1 MDAFSYLSVLL
12 SIILGLAITQVL
24 QGIRGLLLARGRVR
38 LYAPTL
44 IWCALI
50 LIFATQSWWASFGLA
65 GVRDW
70 TFAGFGTL
78 LLQTTLL
85 YMLAALVLPDF
96 PGGEPVDLKEHYF
109 REARPF
115 YIVTVAM
122 LASSLLKDK
131 AIGGHFPGGENL
143 AFHFIF
149 AGFGTVMAI
158 SRNTRVHLALSI
170 LTALLVATYI
180 ALLFSVLGR

>member
-12 SIILGLAITQVL
+12 SIILGLAMTQVL
-24 QGIRGLLLARGRVR
+24 QGVRGLLLSRARVR
-38 LYAPTL
+38 LYLLTL
-44 IWCALI
+44 VWSGLI

-65 GVRDW
+65 THRDW

-96 PGGEPVDLKEHYF
+96 PAGEPADLREHYF

-115 YIVTVAM
+115 FGILIAIM
-122 LASSLLKDK
+122 LTSLLKDY
-131 AIGGHFPGGENL
+131 AIDGTLPGAENL
-143 AFHFIF
+143 AFHMLFI
-149 AGFGTVMAI
+149 ACGVIAI
-158 SRNTRVHLALSI
+158 LVRNSRAHEALALVNAAMV
-170 LTALLVATYI
+170 LAYI
-180 ALLFSVLGR
+180 ALLFSRLR